1 VLLSTDEALRAHP
14 YPLGFPTMSACLHYG
29 EPLTDGAPTQWLSAS
44 CSIERDAGT
53 RPRAE
58 TAQEAEEALRLTGS
72 MGLGTPT

>member
-1 VLLSTDEALRAHP
+1 
-14 YPLGFPTMSACLHYG
+14 MSACLHYG

-72 MGLGTPT
+72 MGL